1 MKLAY
6 DDFADQMMVASDD
19 DTPIG
24 LDGWAPFTDIDKA
37 KLRVYLESKM
47 EREVS
52 DRDIRDFMNTTRD
65 LYSMDRGKLWL
76 DPLKWDGTPRAGN
89 FLHTYCGAPE
99 NDYTRAVSRYIWTAL
114 AGRIIEPGCKADM
127 APVLVSPQ
135 GWGKTRAVQ
144 AIAPRRDFFAEI
156 SLGEKEA
163 DLSRKL
169 RGRVVCE
176 MAELDGVN
184 KRDIEWL
191 KAFISRTHEM
201 WIPKYSENVTS
212 FARRCLLIGTCNR
225 DDFLVDDTGNRRWL
239 PIRLEYKNICYTADR
254 RIRADLEQLWAEGKE
269 MFLNFGVLFQEAE
282 ELAKGE
288 HSRFTYDDSW
298 TESISI
304 WLRTPP
310 IGLDSKVCAPA
321 PLEREY
327 IKLVDVLQGA
337 LKLDISHRHQG
348 AEKRAGAILRNL
360 GYVSVTQRLEG
371 RVQRVWKRKDA

>member
-1 MKLAY
+1 MKLVY
-6 DDFADQMMVASDD
+6 DEFGDNMMVAADD
-19 DTPIG
+19 STPVG
-24 LDGWAPFTDIDKA
+24 LDGWHPYTDIDKA
-37 KLRVYLESKM
+37 KLRILLEAKM

-52 DRDIRDFMNTTRD
+52 ERDVRDFLSVTSELHR
-65 LYSMDRGKLWL
+65 MDRGRLWL
-76 DPLKWDGTPRAGN
+76 EPLKWDGVPRAGD
-89 FLHTYCGAPE
+89 FMHAYCGAPS

-114 AGRIIEPGCKADM
+114 AGRVLEPGCKADM

-144 AIAPRRDFFAEI
+144 AIAPRPEFFAEI
-156 SLGEKEA
+156 SLGEKES

-169 RGRVVCE
+169 KGRVVCE

-201 WIPKYSENVTS
+201 WVPKYSENVAS

-239 PIRLEYKNICYTADR
+239 PIRLEHKSLCYTADR
-254 RIRADLEQLWAEGKE
+254 RIRADLEQLWAEGKA

-282 ELAKGE
+282 ELAKQV
-288 HSRFTYDDSW
+288 HSKFTYDDSW
-298 TESISI
+298 ADSIYQ
-304 WLRTPP
+304 WLQTQPV
-310 IGLDSKVCAPA
+310 GLDSKPAGPA
-321 PLEREY
+321 PVDREY

-337 LKLDISHRHQG
+337 LKLDTSHRHQG
-348 AEKRAGAILRNL
+348 VEKRAGAILRNL
-360 GYVSVTQRLEG
+360 GYESRTQRLEG
-371 RVQRVWKRKDA
+371 RVQRVWKRKEA